1 MRSTLAACSRPP
13 AMCGATSSRA
23 RETEGMPDPAH
34 LRDHAEMQQ
43 GGRWTDADN
52 MICTRAKIR

>member
-1 MRSTLAACSRPP
+1 
-13 AMCGATSSRA
+13 MCGATSSRA